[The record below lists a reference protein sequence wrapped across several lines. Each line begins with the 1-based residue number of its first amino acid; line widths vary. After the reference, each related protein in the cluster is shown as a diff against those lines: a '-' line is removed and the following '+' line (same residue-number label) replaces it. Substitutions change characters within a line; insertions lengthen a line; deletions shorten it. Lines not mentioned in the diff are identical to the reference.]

1 MKNLLTLK
9 TITLIIVL
17 GNLQFVLAQDANH
30 MNKQRRYDEISW
42 LITHNANNNN
52 TDGPQ
57 GFFGCLGGRNQGKG
71 IKAQLQDGVRKF
83 MVDIHR
89 VNGELRLKHGAP
101 NMCMM
106 DAKDFNIIIYDWLK
120 NHPLDIIT
128 LHVQSGPNLGISGMD
143 DIFYGRRSGYKNM
156 SNYIYNHSTFVSTS
170 RPANSGSDTYPTIQE
185 MINSNK
191 RLVIFSETNYNSNI
205 YRYEFTHTVQNPYR
219 AGQVS
224 HLWDNNKFKVD
235 RGIDHKT
242 ILTVNHFAG
251 DAPTYNGD
259 VNKSKD
265 ANKDVS
271 KKLVTAWFQ
280 FGHRPSI
287 ALDYYHLSNGKSTI
301 SQINEV
307 NTFNEVRGKFIDSR
321 NPNSHIKNVT
331 TYLAEY
337 VNGQWK
343 KIKNIEYKGDRAK
356 WNLFYSFPAR
366 PNDNR
371 ALFFE
376 HPNYNFSPKFIKIGD
391 YDGTQSKTFTIN
403 ITANQKSA
411 SRSFVQNTTSD
422 PLAVYPNPSANGTLI
437 FNYNTQNPKTLILDL
452 YDLNGQHIKSITHKT
467 VKGEK
472 ELHWNSNGLKG
483 IYILKGK
490 LGKDAISKKILF
502 K

>member
-1 MKNLLTLK
+1 MKNLLK
-9 TITLIIVL
+9 TKMMICIIIL
-17 GNLQFVLAQDANH
+17 TSLQSVSAQDANQ

-71 IKAQLQDGVRKF
+71 IKAQLQDGIRKF
-83 MVDIHR
+83 MVDIHN
-89 VNGELRLKHGAP
+89 VHGELRLKHGSP

-106 DAKDFNIIIYDWLK
+106 DAKDFNNIIEDWLK

-128 LHVQSGPNLGISGMD
+128 LHVQAGRNLGISGMD

-156 SNYIYNHSTFVSTS
+156 SNYIYNHSTYVSAS

-205 YRYEFTHTVQNPYR
+205 YRYEFTNTVQNPYR

-224 HLWDNNKFKVD
+224 HLWDTNKFKVD

-251 DAPTYNGD
+251 DAPTYNAD
-259 VNKSKD
+259 KNKSRE

-271 KKLVTAWFQ
+271 KKAVTAWFQ
-280 FGHRPSI
+280 FGHRPSVAI
-287 ALDYYHLSNGKSTI
+287 DYYNLSNGRSTI

-307 NTFNEVRGKFIDSR
+307 NTFNEVRGRFIDSR

-343 KIKNIEYKGDRAK
+343 KIKNIEYKGERAK

-376 HPNYNFSPKFIKIGD
+376 HPNYTFSPSFIKIGD
-391 YDGTQSKTFTIN
+391 YDGTQSKTYTVN
-403 ITANQKSA
+403 ITASQKNT
-411 SRSFVQNTTSD
+411 SRSFAANSTLNQ
-422 PLAVYPNPSANGTLI
+422 LAVYPNPSSNGELT
-437 FNYNTQNPKTLILDL
+437 FSYNTDLPKNLTLDL
-452 YDLNGQHIKSITHKT
+452 YDLKGQLIKRVTNKT
-467 VKGEK
+467 VIGKN
-472 ELHWNSNGLKG
+472 ELHWNFNSLKG

-490 LGKDAISKKILF
+490 LGEETITKKVVF